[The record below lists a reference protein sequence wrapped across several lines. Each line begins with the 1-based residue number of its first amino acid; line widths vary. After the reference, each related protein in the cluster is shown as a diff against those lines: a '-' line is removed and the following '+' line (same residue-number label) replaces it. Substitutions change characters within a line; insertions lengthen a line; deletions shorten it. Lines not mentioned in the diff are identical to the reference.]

1 LRKLNG
7 VLLTMLQSKFASMN
21 TGRIAQLAVAAAAAC
36 ACSILLSGCANKSQS
51 VSTGS
56 AAKEVATP
64 AFIPATAQAL
74 AARIV
79 RTAPAYA
86 SARETA
92 SGCSAAIGAAEAI
105 RFEAPRMLARLAAGD
120 PCGGKFVNRE
130 AWVDAKRVEISDA
143 AYAPALARMSE
154 QPGLRIDM
162 AYAGNKIFCDDTQ
175 VCRIN
180 EPLYANARCY
190 AAPQVAEA
198 LTRAA
203 QALVARNAT
212 AKLVILDCY
221 RPIYVQER
229 MFSLVND
236 PVWVA
241 QPKGPRYG
249 GHNRAVAIDLTI
261 EKNGVSLDMGS
272 PFDAFDDR
280 SEHNSTKVSGAARA
294 NRAMLRELMI
304 GNGFR
309 PYDAEWWHFSL
320 PIDTPA
326 LNFPL

>member
-1 LRKLNG
+1 
-7 VLLTMLQSKFASMN
+7 MLIRLDESA
-21 TGRIAQLAVAAAAAC
+21 
-36 ACSILLSGCANKSQS
+36 SQS
-51 VSTGS
+51 DCSS
-56 AAKEVATP
+56 KVAT
-64 AFIPATAQAL
+64 
-74 AARIV
+74 
-79 RTAPAYA
+79 
-86 SARETA
+86 RE
-92 SGCSAAIGAAEAI
+92 
-105 RFEAPRMLARLAAGD
+105 
-120 PCGGKFVNRE
+120 V
-130 AWVDAKRVEISDA
+130 WVDAKRVDIADP
-143 AYAPALARMSE
+143 AYAPALARVNE

-162 AYAGNKIFCDDTQ
+162 AYAGSKIFCDDKQ

-190 AAPQVAEA
+190 AAPAVADA
-198 LTRAA
+198 LARAA
-203 QALVARNAT
+203 RALVARDAS

-261 EKNGVSLDMGS
+261 EKNGMQLDMGS

-280 SEHNSTKVSGAARA
+280 SEHNSTKVSEAARA

>member
-1 LRKLNG
+1 MSNICAGSALKTLIATSG
-7 VLLTMLQSKFASMN
+7 IVLSGCAAHTQEVAKSVVANPAKPPAF
-21 TGRIAQLAVAAAAAC
+21 VAAAAQP
-36 ACSILLSGCANKSQS
+36 I
-51 VSTGS
+51 V
-56 AAKEVATP
+56 
-64 AFIPATAQAL
+64 
-74 AARIV
+74 ARI
-79 RTAPAYA
+79 TESTSAFAA
-86 SARETA
+86 SRATQTV
-92 SGCSAAIGAAEAI
+92 CSAVSGTTEAI
-105 RFEAPRMLARLAAGD
+105 RFEASRMLVRLSPSDA
-120 PCGGKFVNRE
+120 CGNQFANRE
-130 AWVDAKRVEISDA
+130 VWVDANRVEISDA
-143 AYAPALARMSE
+143 AYAPALARVSE
-154 QPGLRIDM
+154 QPGLRVDM
-162 AYAGNKIFCDDTQ
+162 AYPGNNTFCDDKQ

-190 AAPQVAEA
+190 AAPKVAEA

-203 QALVARNAT
+203 QALTARDAT

-221 RPIYVQER
+221 RPIYVQKR
-229 MFSLVND
+229 MFALVND

-261 EKNGVSLDMGS
+261 EKNGVPLDMGS

-280 SEHNSTKVSGAARA
+280 SEHNSPKVSEAARA

-320 PIDTPA
+320 PIETPA

>member
-1 LRKLNG
+1 MKTNCCLLFT
-7 VLLTMLQSKFASMN
+7 VLATLAACAPAPRIAS
-21 TGRIAQLAVAAAAAC
+21 TSTPFVAAAPQLIAAQLA
-36 ACSILLSGCANKSQS
+36 Q
-51 VSTGS
+51 
-56 AAKEVATP
+56 ATP
-64 AFIPATAQAL
+64 AFANS
-74 AARIV
+74 RGG
-79 RTAPAYA
+79 APKCVA
-86 SARETA
+86 SA
-92 SGCSAAIGAAEAI
+92 GAVSAI
-105 RFEAPRMLARLAAGD
+105 RFEASRMLIRLDESASQSDCASKAAT
-120 PCGGKFVNRE
+120 RE
-130 AWVDAKRVEISDA
+130 VWVDAKRVEIADA
-143 AYAPALARMSE
+143 AYAPALARVNE
-154 QPGLRIDM
+154 QAGLRIDM
-162 AYAGNKIFCDDTQ
+162 AYVGSKIFCDDKQ

-190 AAPQVAEA
+190 AAPPVAEA
-198 LTRAA
+198 LARAA
-203 QALVARNAT
+203 RALAARDAS

-249 GHNRAVAIDLTI
+249 AHNRAVAIDLTI
-261 EKNGVSLDMGS
+261 EKNGVQLDMGS

-280 SEHNSTKVSGAARA
+280 SEHNSTKVSEAARA

>member
-1 LRKLNG
+1 MKSTNFFVAL
-7 VLLTMLQSKFASMN
+7 SA
-21 TGRIAQLAVAAAAAC
+21 ALALSAC
-36 ACSILLSGCANKSQS
+36 ATRVNPTAGAAPAPGPSTPTVATLAPPQS
-51 VSTGS
+51 VAGTILMATRAHAGAQTVASLC
-56 AAKEVATP
+56 EVWP
-64 AFIPATAQAL
+64 SD
-74 AARIV
+74 V
-79 RTAPAYA
+79 RV
-86 SARETA
+86 
-92 SGCSAAIGAAEAI
+92 I
-105 RFEAPRMLARLAAGD
+105 RFEANRFLVQLAASES
-120 PCGGKFVNRE
+120 CGARFPNRE
-130 AWVDAKRVEISDA
+130 AWLDASKVEVADA
-143 AYAPALARMSE
+143 AYAPALARVRD
-154 QPGLRIDM
+154 QRGLRIDM
-162 AYAGNKIFCDDTQ
+162 AYAGNKIFCDDKQ

-190 AAPQVAEA
+190 AAPQVADA
-198 LTRAA
+198 LARAA
-203 QALVARNAT
+203 AALAARDAT

-261 EKNGVSLDMGS
+261 EKNGVLLDMGS

-280 SEHNSTKVSGAARA
+280 SEHNSPKVSDAARA

-320 PIDTPA
+320 PIETPA
-326 LNFPL
+326 LNYPL